1 MDLNEIK
8 KIVPGN
14 GERYIFIEN
23 GKPVLVLLSFEDY
36 QKRFNSKEGKETERE
51 KTLPLIPQRTS
62 QVKNELTLEDLPF

>member
-8 KIVPGN
+8 KFVPGN

-36 QKRFNSKEGKETERE
+36 QKRFNSREGKETERE
-51 KTLPLIPQRTS
+51 KTLPLISQRTPKI
-62 QVKNELTLEDLPF
+62 KNELTLEDLPF

>member
-14 GERYIFIEN
+14 GEKYIFIEN

-36 QKRFNSKEGKETERE
+36 QKTFNSKEKKETEQE
-51 KTLPLIPQRTS
+51 KTLPLIPQNTPKI
-62 QVKNELTLEDLPF
+62 KNELTLEDLPF